1 MTEITNLQDKVDVDE
16 TLLNIITQ
24 AVSLTLNEE
33 GRVGVV
39 SIALV
44 DNIYI
49 QSLNREYRQKDVPT
63 DVLSFPLADDEDDEV
78 LGDVVISLE
87 KAAEQA
93 KEYGHSFFREVAF
106 LTVHGVLH
114 LLGHDHYEEEETRI
128 MREKEEKIL
137 SALGLER

>member
-1 MTEITNLQDKVDVDE
+1 LTEITNLQDKVDVE
-16 TLLNIITQ
+16 EALLNIITQ

-33 GRVGVV
+33 GRAGVV

-44 DNIYI
+44 DNDYI
-49 QSLNREYRQKDVPT
+49 RSLNREYRQKDAPT
-63 DVLSFPLADDEDDEV
+63 DVLSFPLADDEDDEI

-93 KEYGHSFFREVAF
+93 KEYGHSFSREVAF

-128 MREKEEKIL
+128 MRAKEEKIL